1 MSVIFITK
9 LPSKIMLL
17 NGRQYYLESNTIG
30 MDQFRVKTKE
40 IWIKQVS
47 RYFITKFIP
56 KLPGVLLL
64 IPGT

>member
-56 KLPGVLLL
+56 K
-64 IPGT
+64 